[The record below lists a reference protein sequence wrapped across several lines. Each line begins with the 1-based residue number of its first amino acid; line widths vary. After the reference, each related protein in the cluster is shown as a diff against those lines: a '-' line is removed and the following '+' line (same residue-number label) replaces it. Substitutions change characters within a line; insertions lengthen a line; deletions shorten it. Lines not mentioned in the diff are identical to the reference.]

1 MAVALGLSHRTAGPA
16 DRVLPEPALPGELA
30 GLLRESAVRSAASG
44 QPDDEALARLRRSG
58 VLGTAVPAEYGGHDA
73 DARAVNG
80 IVEELATVN
89 PSAAIIAFQHFAVS
103 MRIAEWGTPAQQAR
117 LLPALAAGR
126 LLGASAWS
134 EPGVGAAK
142 KKVNTTAS
150 RLPGGGWLL
159 NGAKSFTTSAGIADI
174 YLVLAQTSDADDGA
188 SDYGSSGQTFFL
200 IAADNPGLVPERPLD
215 LVGMRGSATGFV
227 SLRGCEVSDHARLG
241 PEGHAAVIIAGVR
254 DTGVT
259 LGAVS
264 VGIARTLL
272 GIAAAHA
279 AKGDPGRKP
288 AVRYRLAE
296 LATQVAAAHALVTQ
310 AALRT
315 SADPG
320 LTTLHSKLF
329 ASAVTEHIGAEV
341 ARMLGSAGYLAG
353 HELNR
358 LLADARAV
366 AHMGPAN
373 DLCRE
378 LISAALSESSDR
390 EM

>member
-1 MAVALGLSHRTAGPA
+1 MPAALSVIDGA
-16 DRVLPEPALPGELA
+16 DAWSEPRRVLPAALA
-30 GLLRESAVRSAASG
+30 DVLRESAVRTAGSG
-44 QPDDEALARLRRSG
+44 QPDEEALARLRRSG
-58 VLGTAVPAEYGGHDA
+58 VFAAAAPAEYGGAGGDA
-73 DARAVNG
+73 GTINE
-80 IVEELATVN
+80 IVEQLATVN

-103 MRIAEWGTPAQQAR
+103 MRVAEWGTPAQKAR
-117 LLPALAAGR
+117 LLPALAAGD

-134 EPGVGAAK
+134 EPGAGAAK

-150 RLPGGGWLL
+150 RLPDGNWLL

-174 YLVLAQTSDADDGA
+174 YLILAQTCDVDDGE

-200 IAADNPGLVPERPLD
+200 VRADNPGLVPEPPLN

-227 SLRGCEVSDHARLG
+227 SLRDCEISDHDRLG
-241 PEGHAAVIIAGVR
+241 PEGHASVIIAGVR
-254 DTGVT
+254 DTGAT

-264 VGIARTLL
+264 VGIARSLL
-272 GIAAAHA
+272 AIAARHA
-279 AKGDPGRKP
+279 GQADPVRRP
-288 AVRYRLAE
+288 VSRYRVVE

-310 AALRT
+310 AGQRA

-329 ASAVTEHIGAEV
+329 ASAVAEHIGAEV
-341 ARMLGSAGYLAG
+341 GRMLGSAGYLAG

-366 AHMGPAN
+366 ALMGPAN

-378 LISAALSESSDR
+378 LISAAHSDKES
-390 EM
+390 